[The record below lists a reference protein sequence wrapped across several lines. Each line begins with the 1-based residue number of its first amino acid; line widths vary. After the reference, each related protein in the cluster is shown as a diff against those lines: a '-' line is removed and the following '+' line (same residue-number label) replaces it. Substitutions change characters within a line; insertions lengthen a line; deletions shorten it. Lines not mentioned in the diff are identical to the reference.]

1 MRAGFPRTLHG
12 PRALPSSRARS
23 IAAVNEAH
31 ISEVERVLLYVSE
44 ARERA
49 ERARAL
55 LAKDG
60 AEPHLVAALQE
71 SEERLRAEHSRLLQK
86 TFYAVPGGQDKL
98 AV

>member
-1 MRAGFPRTLHG
+1 M
-12 PRALPSSRARS
+12 
-23 IAAVNEAH
+23 NEAH

-49 ERARAL
+49 ERARRAL
-55 LAKDG
+55 EKDG
-60 AEPHLVAALQE
+60 AEAHLVAALLE
-71 SEERLRAEHSRLLQK
+71 TEARMRAEHSRLMQT